1 MQTFASQIEDHQK
14 RLQTHSSSDTDNKNI
29 DALQN
34 SLIEACDEI
43 SALCD
48 QFMSSISDPSELK
61 ELSKNIADTYKNK
74 MVDLAISLDKN
85 KTDPTTYDKVMKN
98 LDEVGTL
105 LALGIGTRVILHC
118 KIKKNLGVS
127 VVNLCFQISDIFIL
141 GFLKSF

>member
-141 GFLKSF
+141 EFFKSF